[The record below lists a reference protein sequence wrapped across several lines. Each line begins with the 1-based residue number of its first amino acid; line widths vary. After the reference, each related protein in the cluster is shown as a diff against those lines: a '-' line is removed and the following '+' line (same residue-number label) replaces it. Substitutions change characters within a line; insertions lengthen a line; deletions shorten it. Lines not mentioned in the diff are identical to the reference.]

1 MMNENSYS
9 TPITNRGVV
18 NTENGNFC
26 PKVSQS
32 RCTLVNNNIKMC
44 IDWVQATIFNYDKTI
59 YDLFKELFNINSS
72 NVFFEVKGLYGY
84 DKCYSYKD
92 IKIYT
97 SSIRDDMGYHLL
109 ISGSACRQVED
120 LNVSFIDLFKKIRSY
135 NGHFTRLDIAIDNFT
150 QDYFTMNKVRKSI
163 KNNGVVS
170 RFKNS
175 IEFIKTEL
183 ESNGNKGYT
192 IWFGSRASK
201 IQVVFYDK
209 LKERESHNQIVSDN
223 IKHWCRL
230 EIRFRDE
237 YSSEVVANLIE
248 KDFNLYIKSILMNYI
263 KFVDLDSNESNRSRK
278 KLIFWW
284 NDFLDNVPAV
294 RLYNNNYVASI
305 SKKRDW
311 LNNSTSRTNAMV
323 LLSSIDN
330 LSLDKIS
337 CDYLVEYF
345 TNGFK
350 DIDNKDLQFINEY
363 RVKNGLVPI
372 KLEDFKYIIGDIKD
386 FLLERK

>member
-1 MMNENSYS
+1 MNENSYS

-18 NTENGNFC
+18 NTENGDFC
-26 PKVSQS
+26 LKVSQS
-32 RCTLVNNNIKMC
+32 RCTLDNSDIKMC
-44 IDWVQATIFNYDKTI
+44 IDWVQATIFNYEKTV
-59 YDLFKELFNINSS
+59 YDLFKDLFNINSS

-84 DKCYSYKD
+84 DVCYSYRD
-92 IKIYT
+92 IKIY
-97 SSIRDDMGYHLL
+97 SSNHREDMGYHLL

-120 LNVSFIDLFKKIRSY
+120 LNISFIDLFKKIRSY

-150 QDYFTMNKVRKSI
+150 QDYFTMNKVKKSI

-175 IEFIKTEL
+175 IEFIKTDL
-183 ESNGNKGYT
+183 KNNGNKGYT

-201 IQVVFYDK
+201 IQIVFYDK
-209 LKERESHNQIVSDN
+209 LKERESQNQIVSDN
-223 IKHWCRL
+223 IKYWCRL

-263 KFVDLDSNESNRSRK
+263 KFVDLNSNDSNRSRK
-278 KLIFWW
+278 DLVNWW
-284 NDFLDNVPAV
+284 YNFLENVPGV

-350 DIDNKDLQFINEY
+350 DIDNKDLQLYQKSPLKRSSTFAT
-363 RVKNGLVPI
+363 
-372 KLEDFKYIIGDIKD
+372 
-386 FLLERK
+386 